1 MAGINGL
8 TVAFRSGQNMRIS
21 KFLVLVKDVADTTQ
35 NQQYA
40 KLPGVVA
47 ASSFASPDNTEP
59 GTTPNAAGVLGV
71 TIEHFVEPNYFVPQ
85 STPPESFTGTTPT
98 LYNVLGRGLTLQ
110 VNGIARVY
118 AAGAVN
124 QGDLLVIA
132 DQYGRVSN
140 TTNLSISAGT
150 KIYPVGIAQNATAAL
165 DDVVEVLLNFGQM
178 VA

>member
-8 TVAFRSGQNMRIS
+8 AVGFRSGQNMRIS
-21 KFLVLVKDVADTTQ
+21 KFLVLTKDVADTTQ

-40 KLPGVVA
+40 KLPGEAV
-47 ASSFASPDNTEP
+47 N
-59 GTTPNAAGVLGV
+59 GNMTTATLNAPGVLGV

-85 STPPESFTGTTPT
+85 STPPESFTGSAPV
-98 LYNVLGRGLTLQ
+98 LYNLDGRAIQLQ

-124 QGDLLVIA
+124 QGDMLVIA
-132 DQYGRVSN
+132 DQYGRVNN
-140 TTNLSISAGT
+140 TANLSISAGT
-150 KIYPVGIAQNATAAL
+150 KIYIVGIAQNTTAEA
-165 DDVVEVLLNFGQM
+165 DDVVEVLLNFTQG

>member
-21 KFLVLVKDVADTTQ
+21 KFLVLTKDTTDTTQ

-40 KLPGVVA
+40 KLPGEAVNGNMTSA
-47 ASSFASPDNTEP
+47 
-59 GTTPNAAGVLGV
+59 TPNAPGVLGV

-85 STPPESFTGTTPT
+85 GTAPESFTGTTPT
-98 LYNVLGRGLTLQ
+98 LYNLQGRGLTLQ
-110 VNGIARVY
+110 VNGIARCY

-124 QGDLLVIA
+124 QGDMLVIA
-132 DQYGRVSN
+132 DQYGRVNN
-140 TTNLSISAGT
+140 TANLSISSGT
-150 KIYPVGIAQNATAAL
+150 KIYTVGIAQNMTAAA
-165 DDVVEVLLNFGQM
+165 DDVVEVLLNFQQA

>member
-21 KFLVLVKDVADTTQ
+21 KFLVLVKDTSDTTQ

-40 KLPGVVA
+40 KLPGESVNGNM
-47 ASSFASPDNTEP
+47 SSA
-59 GTTPNAAGVLGV
+59 TPNAPGVLGV
-71 TIEHFVEPNYFVPQ
+71 TIEHFIEPNYFVPQ
-85 STPPESFTGTTPT
+85 STPPESFTGSTPA
-98 LYNVLGRGLTLQ
+98 LYNLLGRGLTLQ
-110 VNGIARVY
+110 VNGIAKVY

-132 DQYGRVSN
+132 DQYGRVNN
-140 TTNLSISAGT
+140 TANLSIAAGT
-150 KIYPVGIAQNATAAL
+150 KIYTVGIAQNSTAEA
-165 DDVVEVLLNFGQM
+165 DDVVEVLLNFSQG

>member
-21 KFLVLVKDVADTTQ
+21 KFLVLVKDTTDTTQ

-40 KLPGVVA
+40 KLPGEAVNGNMTTA
-47 ASSFASPDNTEP
+47 
-59 GTTPNAAGVLGV
+59 TPNAPGVLGV
-71 TIEHFVEPNYFVPQ
+71 TIEHFIEPNYFVPQ
-85 STPPESFTGTTPT
+85 STPPESFTGSTPA
-98 LYNVLGRGLTLQ
+98 LYNLLGRGLTLQ
-110 VNGIARVY
+110 VNGIAKVY

-132 DQYGRVSN
+132 DQYGRVNN
-140 TTNLSISAGT
+140 TANLSIAAGT
-150 KIYPVGIAQNATAAL
+150 KIYTVGIAQNSTAEA
-165 DDVVEVLLNFGQM
+165 DDVVEVLLNFSQG